1 MNSELR
7 MIEKLREQIFAWIL
21 KRQATRKVVMPQW
34 NAVRSVAVL
43 YPNNNIQH
51 IIKQIEQANKEVVLF
66 TMPDKKEI
74 SWLTERPKTEVREL
88 ISARQ
93 FDVLI
98 DLTQEPS
105 RTMQYMAMDI
115 RADFKVGRFMQEGI
129 HDLTIDTPS
138 QATPD
143 FLFEQILRYID
154 MFGQK

>member
-1 MNSELR
+1 MNIRQTIFQFILR
-7 MIEKLREQIFAWIL
+7 RQA
-21 KRQATRKVVMPQW
+21 KRQVVMRPW
-34 NAVRSVAVL
+34 DKVRTVAIL
-43 YPNNNIQH
+43 YDCGTPAAIERMLETENKRIDFFTLPN
-51 IIKQIEQANKEVVLF
+51 
-66 TMPDKKEI
+66 KKEI
-74 SWLTERPKTEVREL
+74 NWLTERPKIEVREL

>member
-1 MNSELR
+1 M
-7 MIEKLREQIFAWIL
+7 EKLREKIFQWFL
-21 KRQATRKVVMPQW
+21 KHQAVRHVSIPKW
-34 NAVRSVAVL
+34 DKVRSVAIL

-51 IIKQIEQANKEVVLF
+51 IIKKIEQANKEVVLF
-66 TMPDKKEI
+66 TMPNKQEI
-74 SWLTERPKTEVREL
+74 NWLTERPKIEVREL

-98 DLTQEPS
+98 DLTQESS
-105 RTMQYMAMDI
+105 RTMLYMAMDI

>member
-1 MNSELR
+1 
-7 MIEKLREQIFAWIL
+7 MIEKLRKKIFAWIL
-21 KRQATRKVVMPQW
+21 KRQAARKVVLPQW
-34 NAVRSVAVL
+34 SAVRSVAVL
-43 YPNNNIQH
+43 YSNNNIQH
-51 IIKQIEQANKEVVLF
+51 IIKQIEKTNKEVVLF
-66 TMPDKKEI
+66 TLPDKKEI
-74 SWLTERPKTEVREL
+74 NWLTERPRKEVHEL

-115 RADFKVGRFMQEGI
+115 QADFKVGRFIKEGI

-143 FLFEQILRYID
+143 YLFEQILRYID
-154 MFGQK
+154 MFSQK